1 MGRMQLKIKN
11 WPFEKGKKAQLI
23 WIGEPF
29 KFNNKWMID
38 TYFNDEK
45 VTKRIVQDWANIH
58 FLSID
63 KYYTDGDLNSGEV
76 IDKDGV
82 IETIDIDLSN
92 VVPKYNENDWRIK
105 GSSYKSKSRTFNFYK
120 NNKLY
125 SIPVVEIVR
134 SVLAPNTF
142 MLNTILYSDTFEDY
156 FTYEINNR
164 ILNLYFNSNYRTTN
178 LKDVYYN
185 HFAWIIGNKDILNMV
200 SAIGYNTSIKHKM
213 MFDFNI
219 HNFKF
224 TARVRKTKYGY
235 LVQEIIKVRE
245 KRISFNEIRV
255 FHPSFE
261 KYERSNEAKKWSYA
275 NLSNSINKE
284 RTIDNETDGS
294 TKGAESIKDELVVQ
308 EYLNIP
314 KIKKEKIG
322 HVNKREIEDENTK
335 KFVREDDD
343 RRTFVDKGGFNKTR
357 GIEVSDVDVRSVSG
371 ELKEFIEI
379 LNRLK
384 VMKGIKN
391 IHIRVVNLPLGRRF
405 SFTNQKMIRRQCVL
419 AQITDYME
427 NKYGVIEV
435 ERNGKSLST
444 LILYNIKLYCWENIY
459 SLILKSLV
467 YEGGK
472 WDNDILELLKKKN
485 VLVKRHRHSNKEILK
500 RASNIYREI
509 IGYNLM

>member
-1 MGRMQLKIKN
+1 MRRMQFKIKN
-11 WPFEKGKKAQLI
+11 WAFERGKKAQLI

-92 VVPKYNENDWRIK
+92 VVSKYNENDWRIK

-125 SIPVVEIVR
+125 TIPIVEIVR

-164 ILNLYFNSNYRTTN
+164 TLNLYFNSNYRTTN

-185 HFAWIIGNKDILNMV
+185 HFAWIIGNKDILNMI
-200 SAIGYNTSIKHKM
+200 SSIGYNTSIKHKM

-219 HNFKF
+219 PNFKF
-224 TARVRKTKYGY
+224 RARVRKTKYGY
-235 LVQEIIKVRE
+235 LVQEIIKVKE
-245 KRISFNEIRV
+245 KRINFNEIRV

-261 KYERSNEAKKWSYA
+261 KYERSDKAKIWSYVS
-275 NLSNSINKE
+275 LSNSGDNK
-284 RTIDNETDGS
+284 RTIDNDVDGS
-294 TKGAESIKDELVVQ
+294 AKAVESIKDELVVQ

-322 HVNKREIEDENTK
+322 HADRHEREDENTK
-335 KFVREDDD
+335 KYIKEDDD
-343 RRTFVDKGGFNKTR
+343 RRTFADDGGFNKIK
-357 GIEVSDVDVRSVSG
+357 GIEASGVDVKSVNG
-371 ELKEFIEI
+371 ELKEFIEV
-379 LNRLK
+379 LNLLK
-384 VMKGIKN
+384 KMKGIKHIEIN
-391 IHIRVVNLPLGRRF
+391 IINLPLGRKF
-405 SFTNQKMIRRQCVL
+405 SYLDDGVTRRKCLISKVD
-419 AQITDYME
+419 AQSNNLCIL
-427 NKYGVIEV
+427 IEV
-435 ERNGKSLST
+435 ERDKKFIST
-444 LILYNIKLYCWENIY
+444 LIVKNVLESECRQIY
-459 SLILKSLV
+459 EVILQGLIHKS
-467 YEGGK
+467 GK
-472 WDNDILELLKKKN
+472 WDNSIFNILIKKGILIRKLKHINKN
-485 VLVKRHRHSNKEILK
+485 KYEKAKSILHK
-500 RASNIYREI
+500 LNF
-509 IGYNLM
+509 

>member
-38 TYFNDEK
+38 TYFNDGK

-92 VVPKYNENDWRIK
+92 VVSKYNENDWRIK
-105 GSSYKSKSRTFNFYK
+105 SSGYKSKSRTFNFYK

-142 MLNTILYSDTFEDY
+142 MLNTILYSDIFEDY

-164 ILNLYFNSNYRTTN
+164 TLNLYFNSNYRTTN
-178 LKDVYYN
+178 LKDAYYN
-185 HFAWIIGNKDILNMV
+185 HFAWIIGNKDILKMV
-200 SAIGYNTSIKHKM
+200 SGIGYNTSIKHKM

-219 HNFKF
+219 PNFKF

-235 LVQEIIKVRE
+235 FIQEVIKVKE
-245 KRISFNEIRV
+245 KKIKFNEIRV

-261 KYERSNEAKKWSYA
+261 RYERSNEAKKWSYA
-275 NLSNSINKE
+275 NLSNSTNKE
-284 RTIDNETDGS
+284 RTIDNEVDGS
-294 TKGAESIKDELVVQ
+294 TKAAESIKDELVEQ

-314 KIKKEKIG
+314 RVKREKTG
-322 HVNKREIEDENTK
+322 HVNRREREDENTK
-335 KFVREDDD
+335 KYIKADDK
-343 RRTFVDKGGFNKTR
+343 RRTFAGEGGFNKR
-357 GIEVSDVDVRSVSG
+357 KGIEVSAIDIKSVSG
-371 ELKEFIEI
+371 ELNDFIRV
-379 LNRLK
+379 LNLLRD
-384 VMKGIKN
+384 MNGIKN
-391 IHIRVVNLPLGRRF
+391 LKIKIVNLPIGGKF
-405 SFTNQKMIRRQCVL
+405 SYLEDERIRRRCL
-419 AQITDYME
+419 ISE
-427 NKYGVIEV
+427 VIMWSGNLYKILEV
-435 ERNGKSLST
+435 ERQGKFIST
-444 LILYNIKLYCWENIY
+444 IILRIDYYSEYKDKACSIVLKGIVNEGGVWSNRIFQVLREKGVGVLRCKHVKGSTEKRAKYIY
-459 SLILKSLV
+459 SKIMYK
-467 YEGGK
+467 
-472 WDNDILELLKKKN
+472 I
-485 VLVKRHRHSNKEILK
+485 
-500 RASNIYREI
+500 
-509 IGYNLM
+509 

>member
-38 TYFNDEK
+38 TYFNDGE

-105 GSSYKSKSRTFNFYK
+105 SSGYKSKSRTFNFYK

-200 SAIGYNTSIKHKM
+200 NSIGYNTSIKNKM

-219 HNFKF
+219 PNFKF
-224 TARVRKTKYGY
+224 RARVRKTKYGY
-235 LVQEIIKVRE
+235 LVQEIIKVKE
-245 KRISFNEIRV
+245 KRINFDEIRV

-261 KYERSNEAKKWSYA
+261 RYERSDKAKKWSYVS
-275 NLSNSINKE
+275 LSNSGDNK
-284 RTIDNETDGS
+284 RTIDNEADGS
-294 TKGAESIKDELVVQ
+294 TKAAESINDELVVQ

-314 KIKKEKIG
+314 KVKKEKTG
-322 HVNKREIEDENTK
+322 HANRNEREDENTK
-335 KFVREDDD
+335 KYIKEDDNS
-343 RRTFVDKGGFNKTR
+343 RTFADEGGVNKIK
-357 GIEVSDVDVRSVSG
+357 GIEALGVDVKRVSG
-371 ELKEFIEI
+371 ELKEFIKI
-379 LNRLK
+379 LNLLRK
-384 VMKGIKN
+384 MRGVKAIEIGI
-391 IHIRVVNLPLGRRF
+391 VNLPLGRKISYLDDEVSRRRCVIGKV
-405 SFTNQKMIRRQCVL
+405 TQK
-419 AQITDYME
+419 
-427 NKYGVIEV
+427 NGVISLIMEV
-435 ERNGKSLST
+435 EKQNKSLST
-444 LILYNIKLYCWENIY
+444 LILNSNKEQCWRRIYNV
-459 SLILKSLV
+459 ILKSFV
-467 YEGGK
+467 DKSGK
-472 WDNDILELLKKKN
+472 WSNEVFKKLERENIRIVRCKHVKKN
-485 VLVKRHRHSNKEILK
+485 IFN
-500 RASNIYREI
+500 RAKYFLGKLQNE
-509 IGYNLM
+509 LE

>member
-38 TYFNDEK
+38 TYFNDGK

-125 SIPVVEIVR
+125 TIPIVEIVR

-156 FTYEINNR
+156 FTYEINNKT
-164 ILNLYFNSNYRTTN
+164 LNLYFNSNYRTTN

-200 SAIGYNTSIKHKM
+200 STIGYNTSIKRKM

-219 HNFKF
+219 PNFKF
-224 TARVRKTKYGY
+224 RARVRKTKYGY
-235 LVQEIIKVRE
+235 LVQEIVKVKG
-245 KRISFNEIRV
+245 KRINFSEIRV

-261 KYERSNEAKKWSYA
+261 RYERSNEAKKWAYA
-275 NLSNSINKE
+275 NLSNSSKNE
-284 RTIDNETDGS
+284 RTIDNEADGS
-294 TKGAESIKDELVVQ
+294 TKGTESITDELVVQ
-308 EYLNIP
+308 EYLSMP
-314 KIKKEKIG
+314 KIKKEKTG
-322 HVNKREIEDENTK
+322 YVNKREVEGENTK
-335 KFVREDDD
+335 KFIKQDDD
-343 RRTFVDKGGFNKTR
+343 RRTFADEGGFNKTKV
-357 GIEVSDVDVRSVSG
+357 IEVSGIDVKSVSG
-371 ELKEFIEI
+371 ELKEFIKILDILRTMKEVKAIEI
-379 LNRLK
+379 K
-384 VMKGIKN
+384 I
-391 IHIRVVNLPLGRRF
+391 VNLPLGRKI
-405 SFTNQKMIRRQCVL
+405 SYLSDGVTRRKCL
-419 AQITDYME
+419 IAIIHMN
-427 NKYGVIEV
+427 NKEVCILEIER
-435 ERNGKSLST
+435 EYKSIST
-444 LILYNIKLYCWENIY
+444 LLLISLRKINFEKVYKLLLNE
-459 SLILKSLV
+459 LV
-467 YEGGK
+467 FESGSWNNNYIDMLRKHGINAVRCK
-472 WDNDILELLKKKN
+472 HMNTNDIKKAQYIY
-485 VLVKRHRHSNKEILK
+485 NKI
-500 RASNIYREI
+500 NYQI
-509 IGYNLM
+509 

>member
-38 TYFNDEK
+38 TYFNDGK

-76 IDKDGV
+76 IDKDRV

-92 VVPKYNENDWRIK
+92 VIPKYNENDWRIK
-105 GSSYKSKSRTFNFYK
+105 CSSYKSKSRTFNFYK

-125 SIPVVEIVR
+125 TIPIVEIVR

-164 ILNLYFNSNYRTTN
+164 TLNLYFNSNYRTIN

-185 HFAWIIGNKDILNMV
+185 HFAWIMGNKDILNMV
-200 SAIGYNTSIKHKM
+200 SSIGYNTSIKHKM
-213 MFDFNI
+213 IFDFNMP
-219 HNFKF
+219 NFKF

-235 LVQEIIKVRE
+235 LVQEIIKVKE
-245 KRISFNEIRV
+245 KRINFNEIRV

-261 KYERSNEAKKWSYA
+261 KYERSDKAKKWSYVS
-275 NLSNSINKE
+275 LSNNGDNK

-294 TKGAESIKDELVVQ
+294 TKAAESIKDELVVQ

-314 KIKKEKIG
+314 KIKKEKTG
-322 HVNKREIEDENTK
+322 HADRHEREDENTK
-335 KFVREDDD
+335 KFVKEDDD
-343 RRTFVDKGGFNKTR
+343 RRTFADEGGFNKAKA
-357 GIEVSDVDVRSVSG
+357 IEVSGVDLKSISG
-371 ELKEFIEI
+371 ELKGFIQV
-379 LNRLK
+379 LNLL
-384 VMKGIKN
+384 KN
-391 IHIRVVNLPLGRRF
+391 IREIKSIQFKIINLPLGRKF
-405 SFTNQKMIRRQCVL
+405 SFLSDGITRRRCVVVKMYIRGLRYTVL
-419 AQITDYME
+419 
-427 NKYGVIEV
+427 EV
-435 ERNGKSLST
+435 ERERKTLSILLFRAT
-444 LILYNIKLYCWENIY
+444 SNRVSNDKAISIILRGLINN
-459 SLILKSLV
+459 SGS
-467 YEGGK
+467 
-472 WDNDILELLKKKN
+472 WDNDVFKLLKLDIIFKRIRHIRGTQQQKANELYKK
-485 VLVKRHRHSNKEILK
+485 IIDLK
-500 RASNIYREI
+500 
-509 IGYNLM
+509 

>member
-11 WPFEKGKKAQLI
+11 WPFEKGKKVQLI

-38 TYFNDEK
+38 TYFNDGK

-58 FLSID
+58 FLFID

-76 IDKDGV
+76 IDKDEV

-105 GSSYKSKSRTFNFYK
+105 SSGYKSKSRTFNFHK

-200 SAIGYNTSIKHKM
+200 SSIGYNTSIKHKM
-213 MFDFNI
+213 IFDFNMP
-219 HNFKF
+219 NFKF
-224 TARVRKTKYGY
+224 TARVRKTEYGY
-235 LVQEIIKVRE
+235 LIQEIIKVRE

-261 KYERSNEAKKWSYA
+261 KYERSDKAKKWSYVS
-275 NLSNSINKE
+275 LSNNGDNK
-284 RTIDNETDGS
+284 RNIDNEADGS
-294 TKGAESIKDELVVQ
+294 TKAAESIKDELAVQ

-314 KIKKEKIG
+314 KIKKEKTG
-322 HVNKREIEDENTK
+322 HANRHEREDKNTK

-343 RRTFVDKGGFNKTR
+343 RRIFADEGGVNKAK
-357 GIEVSDVDVRSVSG
+357 GIEVLGIDIKSVSG
-371 ELKEFIEI
+371 ELKEFIEV
-379 LNRLK
+379 LNLLRN
-384 VMKGIKN
+384 MQGIKV
-391 IHIRVVNLPLGRRF
+391 IEIKIMQLPLERKFSYLGDGITKRRCIICYLRYRNI
-405 SFTNQKMIRRQCVL
+405 SYNIM
-419 AQITDYME
+419 
-427 NKYGVIEV
+427 EV
-435 ERNGKSLST
+435 EREGKSIST
-444 LILYNIKLYCWENIY
+444 LILSNVNNYRIEKLILIRLVEGGGTWDRNLFEKLKKEDVSVIRHKHFNKTNIK
-459 SLILKSLV
+459 KA
-467 YEGGK
+467 K
-472 WDNDILELLKKKN
+472 
-485 VLVKRHRHSNKEILK
+485 
-500 RASNIYREI
+500 AIYRKIKQNEI
-509 IGYNLM
+509 

>member
-38 TYFNDEK
+38 TYFNDGK

-125 SIPVVEIVR
+125 TIPIVEIVR

-164 ILNLYFNSNYRTTN
+164 TLNLYFNSNYRTTN

-200 SAIGYNTSIKHKM
+200 SSIGYNTSIKHKM

-219 HNFKF
+219 PNFKF
-224 TARVRKTKYGY
+224 RARVRKTKYGY
-235 LVQEIIKVRE
+235 LVMEIIKVKE
-245 KRISFNEIRV
+245 KRIKFNEIRV

-261 KYERSNEAKKWSYA
+261 RYERSDKAKKWSYVS
-275 NLSNSINKE
+275 LSNNGDNK
-284 RTIDNETDGS
+284 RTIDNEADGS

-314 KIKKEKIG
+314 KIKKEKTG
-322 HVNKREIEDENTK
+322 HVNRREREDENTK
-335 KFVREDDD
+335 KYIKEDND
-343 RRTFVDKGGFNKTR
+343 RRTFADEGGFNKAK
-357 GIEVSDVDVRSVSG
+357 GIEVSGVDLKSISG
-371 ELKEFIEI
+371 ELKGFIQV
-379 LNRLK
+379 LNLL
-384 VMKGIKN
+384 KN
-391 IHIRVVNLPLGRRF
+391 IREIKSIQFKIINLPLGRKF
-405 SFTNQKMIRRQCVL
+405 SFLSDGITRRRCVVVKIYIRGLRYTVL
-419 AQITDYME
+419 
-427 NKYGVIEV
+427 EV
-435 ERNGKSLST
+435 ERERKTLSILLFRAT
-444 LILYNIKLYCWENIY
+444 SNRVSNDKAISIILRGLINN
-459 SLILKSLV
+459 SGS
-467 YEGGK
+467 
-472 WDNDILELLKKKN
+472 WDNDVFKLLKLDIIFKRIRHIRGTQQQKANELYKK
-485 VLVKRHRHSNKEILK
+485 IIDLK
-500 RASNIYREI
+500 
-509 IGYNLM
+509 

>member
-11 WPFEKGKKAQLI
+11 WPFEKGKKVQLI

-38 TYFNDEK
+38 TYFNDGK

-76 IDKDGV
+76 IDKDEV

-125 SIPVVEIVR
+125 TIPIVEIVR

-142 MLNTILYSDTFEDY
+142 MLNTLLYSDTFEDY

-164 ILNLYFNSNYRTTN
+164 TLNLYFNSNYRTTN

-200 SAIGYNTSIKHKM
+200 SSIGYNTSIKHKM
-213 MFDFNI
+213 IFDFNMP
-219 HNFKF
+219 NFKF

-261 KYERSNEAKKWSYA
+261 KYERSDKAKKWSYVS
-275 NLSNSINKE
+275 LSNSEDNK
-284 RTIDNETDGS
+284 RTIDNEADGS
-294 TKGAESIKDELVVQ
+294 TKAAETIKDEFIVQ

-314 KIKKEKIG
+314 KVRKEKTG
-322 HVNKREIEDENTK
+322 YANRPEKEDENTK
-335 KFVREDDD
+335 KFIKEDDN
-343 RRTFVDKGGFNKTR
+343 RRTFAEEGGLNKIKE
-357 GIEVSDVDVRSVSG
+357 IEVLSVDIEDISG
-371 ELKEFIEI
+371 ELREFIAVINKLKTMKDIKDIEI
-379 LNRLK
+379 KIVR
-384 VMKGIKN
+384 
-391 IHIRVVNLPLGRRF
+391 LPLGRKF
-405 SFTNQKMIRRQCVL
+405 SFLSDGITRRKCLMVNVYSSELIYTVLEIEREKKMLSIVL
-419 AQITDYME
+419 FRITSNRISIDE
-427 NKYGVIEV
+427 VSSIILRGLINKSG
-435 ERNGKSLST
+435 S
-444 LILYNIKLYCWENIY
+444 
-459 SLILKSLV
+459 
-467 YEGGK
+467 
-472 WDNDILELLKKKN
+472 WDNDIFELLSKDIIFKRIRHIKGSLQEKANELYKK
-485 VLVKRHRHSNKEILK
+485 
-500 RASNIYREI
+500 I
-509 IGYNLM
+509 ITSK